1 MTHIEFGRKHG
12 RLSASIAFAALL
24 LSTLPAHGQ
33 YMSFFGD
40 NTWEYNITYLTN
52 PPEDYID
59 YPPENPSP
67 LNVYCRTYRF
77 KYSRSA
83 ANPESHY
90 YFPLWHDINSFPHI
104 VFLHEDTMHGHL
116 FVQSDSPFEG
126 AGTLVCDM
134 SLNEGDTFVL
144 KDPCFY
150 PAMYAWGYDTIGDRH
165 MIVDSVTYIA
175 GRKTIFLSLI
185 DHLDDYFFG
194 TEYAT
199 QHADNPFTIRFIEGV
214 GPTYG
219 SLPGCRDPRYGADLY
234 PYFGLLLC
242 MYKDDSLLYMADE
255 RLGCYQACVGLPEY
269 SPPFIMNL
277 YPNPATQYVMLDLS
291 TGEDMNGSVTITD
304 MLGRHRLQQK
314 AEGCRCRIPVAELP
328 AGMYFLT
335 YRDSK
340 RTVTKKFLKE

>member
-1 MTHIEFGRKHG
+1 MTHKEKKHK
-12 RLSASIAFAALL
+12 RISTAMAFVALL
-24 LSTLPAHGQ
+24 LSVLPAHGQ

-40 NTWEYNITYLTN
+40 STWEYSITYITN

-67 LNVYCRTYRF
+67 LNVYCRTYRIP
-77 KYSRSA
+77 YSRSEYA
-83 ANPESHY
+83 YWTHY
-90 YFPLWHDINSFPHI
+90 YNPLLLWSNITPFQHLAY
-104 VFLHEDTMHGHL
+104 LHEDTMHGRL
-116 FVQSDSPFEG
+116 FVQSYAPGG

-150 PAMYAWGYDTIGDRH
+150 HPWYAWGYDTIGDRH

-199 QHADNPFTIRFIEGV
+199 QHADNPFSIRFIEGV

-219 SLPGCRDPRYGADLY
+219 SLPGCRDRVYEEDLY
-234 PYFGLLLC
+234 PCFGLLLC
-242 MYKDDSLLYMADE
+242 MYKDDSLIYMADE
-255 RLGCYQACVGLPEY
+255 RLGCDQTCVGLSEY

-304 MLGRHRLQQK
+304 MLGRACHQQN
-314 AEGCRCRIPVAELP
+314 AEGTRCRIPVAELP

-335 YRDSK
+335 YRDRE

>member
-1 MTHIEFGRKHG
+1 MTHKEKKHK
-12 RLSASIAFAALL
+12 RISTAMAFVALL
-24 LSTLPAHGQ
+24 LSVLPAHGQ

-40 NTWEYNITYLTN
+40 STWEYSITYLTN

-77 KYSRSA
+77 KYRRSA
-83 ANPESHY
+83 ANPETHHY
-90 YFPLWHDINSFPHI
+90 VPLWHDINSFPHF
-104 VFLHEDTMHGHL
+104 VFIHEDTVHGRL
-116 FVQSDSPFEG
+116 FVQG
-126 AGTLVCDM
+126 GVGHHHLVCDM

-144 KDPCFY
+144 KDPCY
-150 PAMYAWGYDTIGDRH
+150 YNPWYAWGYDTVGDRH

-219 SLPGCRDPRYGADLY
+219 SLPGCRNRRYEADLY

-242 MYKDDSLLYMADE
+242 MYKDDSLLYIADD
-255 RLGCYQACVGLPEY
+255 RLGCDQTCVGLSEY
-269 SPPFIMNL
+269 SQSPIMNL

-291 TGEDMNGSVTITD
+291 TGKEMNGSVMITD
-304 MLGRHRLQQK
+304 IQGRVCHQQN
-314 AEGCRCRIPVAELP
+314 AEGTRCRIPVAELP

-335 YRDSK
+335 YRDSE

>member
-1 MTHIEFGRKHG
+1 MTRTERKHG
-12 RLSASIAFAALL
+12 YFAFAMTLAALL
-24 LSTLPAHGQ
+24 LSALPAHGQ

-40 NTWEYNITYLTN
+40 STWEYSITYLTN

-59 YPPENPSP
+59 YPPDNPSP

-77 KYSRSA
+77 KYRKSA
-83 ANPESHY
+83 YNPESHDY
-90 YFPLWHDINSFPHI
+90 IPVWHDVNSFPHS
-104 VFLHEDTMHGHL
+104 VMLHEDTMHGRL
-116 FVQSDSPFEG
+116 FVQKKFG
-126 AGTLVCDM
+126 GRVFVCDM

-144 KDPCFY
+144 KDPCCY
-150 PAMYAWGYDTIGDRH
+150 NPMHAWGYDTIGDRH

-199 QHADNPFTIRFIEGV
+199 QHADNPFTIHFIEGV

-219 SLPGCRDPRYGADLY
+219 SLPGCRDGSYGADLY

-242 MYKDDSLLYMADE
+242 MYKDDSLLYMADD
-255 RLGCYQACVGLPEY
+255 RLGCDQTCVGLSEY
-269 SPPFIMNL
+269 SPPSIMNL

-304 MLGRHRLQQK
+304 MLGRACHQQN
-314 AEGCRCRIPVAELP
+314 AEGTRCRIPVAELP

-335 YRDSK
+335 YRDME
-340 RTVTKKFLKE
+340 RTVIKKFLKE